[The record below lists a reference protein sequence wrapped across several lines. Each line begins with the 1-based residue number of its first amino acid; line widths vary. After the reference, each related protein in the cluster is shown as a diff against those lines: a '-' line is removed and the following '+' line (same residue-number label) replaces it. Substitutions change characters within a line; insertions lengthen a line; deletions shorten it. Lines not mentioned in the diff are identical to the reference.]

1 MNTFYANLKVGLQC
15 YIGFNFVG
23 NMDVMKNEEPW
34 WNSLFV
40 ENFHVVSTVIFMFCG
55 HDDVSWIFIGV
66 PLVYSYMLGGLY
78 NSHFRLNSAM
88 IPWLRHVCFLVIT
101 KSFSQRHL

>member
-1 MNTFYANLKVGLQC
+1 MNTIYANLKVGLQC

-40 ENFHVVSTVIFMFCG
+40 ENFHVVSTVILMC
-55 HDDVSWIFIGV
+55 
-66 PLVYSYMLGGLY
+66 
-78 NSHFRLNSAM
+78 
-88 IPWLRHVCFLVIT
+88 C
-101 KSFSQRHL
+101 